1 MNKIRVLIADDHLL
15 VRTGIKSLLNELPDI
30 EIIGEAEDGTVAI
43 KKADEL
49 LPDVIL
55 MDISMPTISG
65 ILATELIKQKHESI
79 NILILT
85 MYENEEYLLSSLKK
99 GASGVIHKN
108 VSKEELIKAIKS
120 VAAGKKYFGNS
131 LTQVLIENLLQK
143 LEESKQL
150 PEKDTII
157 LTKREKQVL
166 GLIANGYSNQEIAEK
181 LQISPRTV
189 DTFKTNLMQKLN
201 IKTTA
206 ALARYAFENNLK

>member
-15 VRTGIKSLLNELPDI
+15 VRSGIKSLLNELPDI
-30 EIIGEAEDGTVAI
+30 EIIGEAEDGTIAI

-85 MYENEEYLLSSLKK
+85 MYENEEYMLSSLKK
-99 GASGVIHKN
+99 GASGVVHKN
-108 VSKEELIKAIKS
+108 VSKEELIKAIKL
-120 VAAGKKYFGNS
+120 VAAGKRYFGNS

-150 PEKDTII
+150 SYRETVI

-181 LQISPRTV
+181 LEISPRTV